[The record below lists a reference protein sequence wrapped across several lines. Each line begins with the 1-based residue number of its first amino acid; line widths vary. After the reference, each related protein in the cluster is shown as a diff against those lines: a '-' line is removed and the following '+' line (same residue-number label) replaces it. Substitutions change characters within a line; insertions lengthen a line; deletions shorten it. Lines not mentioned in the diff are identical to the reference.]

1 MGKMK
6 QLLEQEDSMDAL
18 GYWHKSFVIDVLER
32 MERNAL
38 SQDAKSYYGVVKD
51 YFETLAGIHHYTGET
66 K

>member
-18 GYWHKSFVIDVLER
+18 GYWHKSFVLDVLER

-51 YFETLAGIHHYTGET
+51 Y
-66 K
+66 